1 MIIDLQ
7 SIYNTY
13 FQKPY
18 TISGTSEGTPLPVF
32 DSISSKSDDSYT
44 KMGTQVKVVSELLGR
59 EVFLPVTLKVS
70 DSIKITIDCCTIRA
84 TSQKTIIRTAVSER
98 EGTVKE
104 QFNIGDWVF
113 DIKGVLIG
121 KDGKLPDD
129 QIDLLNQIYKSTLSV
144 DIENALAD
152 LLLGAS
158 VRVIVNEP
166 EITGP
171 NGSSMKHIPFT
182 LKVESD
188 FVETLTLK

>member
-1 MIIDLQ
+1 MILDLQ

-18 TISGTSEGTPLPVF
+18 TISSASEGTPLPVF
-32 DSISSKSDDSYT
+32 SAIASKVDDSVT
-44 KMGTQVKVVSELLGR
+44 KLGTKVKVVSELLGR
-59 EVFLPVTLKVS
+59 EVFLPVTLKIS
-70 DSIKITIDCCTIRA
+70 DDKKMTIDCCTIRA

-121 KDGKLPDD
+121 KDNRLPDD
-129 QIDLLNQIYKSTLSV
+129 QIDLLNKIYKSSQPV
-144 DIENALAD
+144 EIENALAD
-152 LLLGAS
+152 LLLGPS
-158 VRVIVNEP
+158 VRVVVNEP
-166 EITGP
+166 EIVGP

-188 FVETLTLK
+188 FVDTLTLK

>member
-1 MIIDLQ
+1 MILDLQ
-7 SIYNTY
+7 SIYSTY

-18 TISGTSEGTPLPVF
+18 TIGSTGEGIPLPVF
-32 DSISSKSDDSYT
+32 DRISSKADDSTT
-44 KMGTQVKVVSELLGR
+44 KMGTKVKVVSELLGR
-59 EVFLPVTLKVS
+59 EVFLPVTLKTS
-70 DSIKITIDCCTIRA
+70 DGKSLVIDCCTIRA

-104 QFNIGDWVF
+104 QFNVGDWVF

-121 KDGKLPDD
+121 KEGKLPDD
-129 QIDLLNQIYKSTLSV
+129 QIDLLNQIYKSTLPV

-152 LLLGAS
+152 LILGPS
-158 VRVIVNEP
+158 VRVVVNEP

-188 FVETLTLK
+188 FIDNLIL